1 MASKQQEHSAY
12 ATHHRM
18 HLSLSEMLAA
28 TDRTKWRLRKF
39 GFMRENKWLEAPYN
53 DNVQAFEEK
62 FDGSLMASSR
72 SPVGEVRSRLQDV
85 TALGESILVR
95 NDRQRYT
102 GAWYVGEP
110 KEHVGV
116 AAFKAFG
123 QEGAPGTYTFE
134 LMRIGTAD
142 ELEQEED
149 ERADARHLQI
159 LKRQTQSRPIFNN

>member
-1 MASKQQEHSAY
+1 M
-12 ATHHRM
+12 
-18 HLSLSEMLAA
+18 
-28 TDRTKWRLRKF
+28 
-39 GFMRENKWLEAPYN
+39 
-53 DNVQAFEEK
+53 
-62 FDGSLMASSR
+62 
-72 SPVGEVRSRLQDV
+72 
-85 TALGESILVR
+85 
-95 NDRQRYT
+95 
-102 GAWYVGEP
+102 GEP

-142 ELEQEED
+142 ELEQAED